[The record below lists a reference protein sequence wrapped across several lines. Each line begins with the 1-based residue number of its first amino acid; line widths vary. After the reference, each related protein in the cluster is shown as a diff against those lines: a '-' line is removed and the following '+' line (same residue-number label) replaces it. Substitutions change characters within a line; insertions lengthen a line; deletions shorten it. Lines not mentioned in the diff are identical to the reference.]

1 MSHQVSAPPSSGLNS
16 AVDYGGKSYHV
27 QTQFSTR
34 DAPVIE
40 SLVFNS
46 GQTLVRIT
54 SSYAEIAEKL
64 GFTGEDGQHL
74 LEHQHADLI
83 RKIRHGMLG
92 SGDEAQ
98 ASAAEEDGPPRLI
111 DQSGAVVDLNDVD
124 EPAVKQLLADLG
136 VAIDAAV
143 PEIEVA
149 EPPARPIERPQRSR
163 WPRFAICIRW
173 RR

>member
-1 MSHQVSAPPSSGLNS
+1 MSQRTSAPPSSGLNT
-16 AVDYGGKSYHV
+16 AVDHGGKSYHV

-64 GFTGEDGQHL
+64 GFTGADGQHL

-92 SGDEAQ
+92 GGDDEVA
-98 ASAAEEDGPPRLI
+98 ASDEESTSPRLI

-124 EPAVKQLLADLG
+124 EPAVKQLLEDLG
-136 VAIDAAV
+136 VAIDEV
-143 PEIEVA
+143 PTESPV
-149 EPPARPIERPQRSR
+149 EPAPPTRRFR
-163 WPRFAICIRW
+163 WPRLALCIRW